1 MAGTPSPGFGHL
13 KIPLPHD
20 PTDRPYDACLRPIF
34 LRRGRSGPGPAED
47 RPAIFG
53 RAHLQRFG
61 PTSRPQTQR
70 KPLPDTER
78 LQRHQHG
85 SGPAYSEHLSV
96 AEPELASRRG
106 RGTPRL
112 PTGTSAEAALPPR
125 CSTFRS
131 IPRPALM
138 GPGFSAWGR
147 SASSVSF
154 LVVCREAEAAV
165 FLQQRR
171 AVAPSPARRLH
182 ASRPDA
188 GRVHRVWPSLCR
200 RCRGGPAVPD
210 YPQGRV
216 AGARPARFAET
227 GQVRRNR
234 RPENGVSTAFTGY
247 AVLSGTGP
255 IKRVSG

>member
-61 PTSRPQTQR
+61 PTSRPQAQR

-106 RGTPRL
+106 GGPRGSRPDFCRGRFRRGAL
-112 PTGTSAEAALPPR
+112 RSAL
-125 CSTFRS
+125 S
-131 IPRPALM
+131 RPALM
-138 GPGFSAWGR
+138 GSGFFGLGEIGEFRFLPGCVARPRRPFPAAATRCRPVSCPAIACFSPGRRPSSSCLAELMSSLSGRPGCAGLSARTSRR
-147 SASSVSF
+147 SASGSF
-154 LVVCREAEAAV
+154 R
-165 FLQQRR
+165 
-171 AVAPSPARRLH
+171 
-182 ASRPDA
+182 
-188 GRVHRVWPSLCR
+188 
-200 RCRGGPAVPD
+200 
-210 YPQGRV
+210 
-216 AGARPARFAET
+216 
-227 GQVRRNR
+227 
-234 RPENGVSTAFTGY
+234 
-247 AVLSGTGP
+247 
-255 IKRVSG
+255 

>member
-61 PTSRPQTQR
+61 PTSRPQAQLNLYR
-70 KPLPDTER
+70 IQESYNGISMDLACLYPE
-78 LQRHQHG
+78 
-85 SGPAYSEHLSV
+85 YLSV

-106 RGTPRL
+106 GGPRGSRPR
-112 PTGTSAEAALPPR
+112 TSARGRFRRGALP
-125 CSTFRS
+125 SALS
-131 IPRPALM
+131 RPALF
-138 GPGFSAWGR
+138 GPGLSAWGR
-147 SASSVSF
+147 SANSVSF
-154 LVVCREAEAAV
+154 LAV
-165 FLQQRR
+165 SRGRGGRFLLQRR

-188 GRVHRVWPSLCR
+188 RPSPSCS
-200 RCRGGPAVPD
+200 
-210 YPQGRV
+210 
-216 AGARPARFAET
+216 AELM
-227 GQVRRNR
+227 
-234 RPENGVSTAFTGY
+234 SS
-247 AVLSGTGP
+247 LSGRPGCAGLSARTS
-255 IKRVSG
+255 RRSASGSFR

>member
-1 MAGTPSPGFGHL
+1 MAGTPSPGSGHL

-34 LRRGRSGPGPAED
+34 LRRDRSGPGPAED

-53 RAHLQRFG
+53 RALLQRFG
-61 PTSRPQTQR
+61 PTSRPQAQR

-85 SGPAYSEHLSV
+85 SGPAYPEHLSV

-106 RGTPRL
+106 GGPRGSRPGLLPR
-112 PTGTSAEAALPPR
+112 PLPPR

-131 IPRPALM
+131 IPTCSLWTGTFGLGRIDEFRFLPGCVTRPRRPFPVAATRCRPVSCPAIACFSPGRPAE
-138 GPGFSAWGR
+138 S
-147 SASSVSF
+147 
-154 LVVCREAEAAV
+154 
-165 FLQQRR
+165 
-171 AVAPSPARRLH
+171 
-182 ASRPDA
+182 
-188 GRVHRVWPSLCR
+188 HRVRPSLCR
-200 RCRGGPAVPD
+200 RCRRGPAVPD

-234 RPENGVSTAFTGY
+234 RPENGDRRPLPDMRHLPVLGR
-247 AVLSGTGP
+247 LSG
-255 IKRVSG
+255 

>member
-1 MAGTPSPGFGHL
+1 MIRQTDHTMPACDPSSCAGAVPARDRLRIVLQYSGERTYNALALRLGLKRSENLYRIRKGYNGISMDLALRIRNICPSLSLSWLLGGEG
-13 KIPLPHD
+13 D
-20 PTDRPYDACLRPIF
+20 PEAPDR
-34 LRRGRSGPGPAED
+34 
-47 RPAIFG
+47 
-53 RAHLQRFG
+53 
-61 PTSRPQTQR
+61 
-70 KPLPDTER
+70 
-78 LQRHQHG
+78 
-85 SGPAYSEHLSV
+85 
-96 AEPELASRRG
+96 
-106 RGTPRL
+106 
-112 PTGTSAEAALPPR
+112 TSAEAASAEVLYVPLYPDLLSWDR
-125 CSTFRS
+125 D
-131 IPRPALM
+131 
-138 GPGFSAWGR
+138 FSAWGR

-154 LVVCREAEAAV
+154 LVVSRGRGGR

-234 RPENGVSTAFTGY
+234 RPENGDRRPLPDMRYFPVLGR
-247 AVLSGTGP
+247 LSG
-255 IKRVSG
+255 